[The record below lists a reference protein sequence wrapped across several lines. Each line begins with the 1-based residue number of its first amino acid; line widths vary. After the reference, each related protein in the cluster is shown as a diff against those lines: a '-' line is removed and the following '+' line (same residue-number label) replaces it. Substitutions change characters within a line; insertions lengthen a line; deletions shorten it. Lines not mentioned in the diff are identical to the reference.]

1 MHKQPKDLSMPEDLR
16 VGPQM
21 RVSRDCEAERIAK
34 FPVAEPGE
42 MVTAEGNDGMQECM
56 M

>member
-1 MHKQPKDLSMPEDLR
+1 MHKQPKDLVMPEDLR

-21 RVSRDCEAERIAK
+21 QLSGDCDAESIAK

-42 MVTAEGNDGMQECM
+42 MVTAEGNACNQECM